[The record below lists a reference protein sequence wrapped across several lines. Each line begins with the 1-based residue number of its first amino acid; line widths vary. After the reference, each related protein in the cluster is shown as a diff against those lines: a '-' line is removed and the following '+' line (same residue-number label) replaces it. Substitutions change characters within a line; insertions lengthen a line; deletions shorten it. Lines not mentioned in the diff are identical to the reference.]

1 MPTSTPNSSNAIVI
15 EVSPGELI
23 DRLTILE
30 IKSNRIRDPK
40 KLRNVRHELTL
51 YRTIR
56 SSQLPKDGK
65 LSDLE
70 GKLRAI
76 NETLWDIEDGI
87 RACEAQQDF
96 GARFIDLAR
105 AVYRE
110 NDRRATIKREINLLL
125 GSTII
130 EEKSYTP
137 YQ

>member
-1 MPTSTPNSSNAIVI
+1 MPTSTPDSDNAIVI

-30 IKSNRIRDPK
+30 IKSNRINDPE
-40 KLRNVRHELTL
+40 KLRNVRHELSL

-56 SSQLPKDGK
+56 SSQLPADGK
-65 LSDLE
+65 LSELE
-70 GKLRAI
+70 GNLRAI
-76 NETLWDIEDGI
+76 NETLWDIEDEI

-110 NDRRATIKREINLLL
+110 NDRRATIKREINMLL

-137 YQ
+137 Y

>member
-1 MPTSTPNSSNAIVI
+1 MPTTSPNSDNAIVI

-30 IKSNRIRDPK
+30 IKSNRITDPE
-40 KLRNVRHELTL
+40 KLRNVRYELNL
-51 YRTIR
+51 YKTIR
-56 SSQLPKDGK
+56 STRLPTDQK

-70 GKLRAI
+70 GDLRAT
-76 NETLWDIEDGI
+76 NETLWEIEDGI

-96 GARFIDLAR
+96 GDRFIELAR

-110 NDRRATIKREINLLL
+110 NDRRAVLKREINVFL

-130 EEKSYTP
+130 EEKSYTS
-137 YQ
+137 Y